1 MSIEWGRQAWDKMS
15 SDTIQRCFEKTGL
28 YPEEIAIEDDP
39 FKGEKLQ
46 DHQELLSS
54 IEIPCTAE
62 EYKLTEDDLEVCSGY
77 IDSSDPNWREVVREE
92 LLGDNLNDLSASSDT
107 VNSVSDDE
115 YDRDLQEPEIK
126 SLTEAIGHAED
137 LRNFAIYNGYEE
149 LAQSISKTNDL
160 LCALKLNAPRRQMQI
175 EDYFKPT

>member
-1 MSIEWGRQAWDKMS
+1 M
-15 SDTIQRCFEKTGL
+15 
-28 YPEEIAIEDDP
+28 
-39 FKGEKLQ
+39 
-46 DHQELLSS
+46 
-54 IEIPCTAE
+54 PCTAE
-62 EYKLTEDDLEVCSGY
+62 EYISTEDDLEVCSGY

-126 SLTEAIGHAED
+126 SLTEAIGHAEN

-149 LAQSISKTNDL
+149 LDQSMSKTNDL
-160 LCALKLNAPRRQMQI
+160 LCALKLNALRRQMQI
-175 EDYFKPT
+175 DNYFKPT